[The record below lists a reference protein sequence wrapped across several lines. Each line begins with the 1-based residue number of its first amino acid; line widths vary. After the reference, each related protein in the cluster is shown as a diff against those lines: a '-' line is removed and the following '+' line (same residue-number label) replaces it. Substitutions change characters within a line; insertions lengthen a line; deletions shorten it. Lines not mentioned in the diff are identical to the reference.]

1 MPADIDPD
9 ADPNAPARC
18 PRRLFRSPSGPRCL
32 ALVLVRDAT
41 EHEQWHDALDAALTA
56 PVDVSSSLEV
66 QPWPARGEALEPDAQ
81 PSSPYAPDVR

>member
-1 MPADIDPD
+1 MTADIDPD

-66 QPWPARGEALEPDAQ
+66 QPWPSTPEPEPQ

>member
-18 PRRLFRSPSGPRCL
+18 PRRLFRSPTSPRCL

-41 EHEQWHDALDAALTA
+41 EHEQWHDALDAALVA
-56 PVDVSSSLEV
+56 PVDVTSSLEV
-66 QPWPARGEALEPDAQ
+66 QPWPSEPEPEAQ